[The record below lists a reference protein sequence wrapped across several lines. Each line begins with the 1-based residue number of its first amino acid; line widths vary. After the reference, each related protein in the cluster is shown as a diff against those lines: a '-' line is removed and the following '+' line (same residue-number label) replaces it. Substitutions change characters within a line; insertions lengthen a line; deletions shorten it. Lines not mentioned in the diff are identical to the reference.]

1 MTDSETHVIW
11 HCTSICKAM
20 FQQWWDLRLLV
31 TRLWS
36 WFGSRANPWIYLKCS
51 VGLTLSSP
59 LQCTSDC
66 PHRAAAIFHH
76 SYLPLLETRPPWR
89 GMASAGLR
97 QGVLH
102 NEWTKKR
109 SKIQVGTPSLMVV
122 YRKDSLTLLWHV
134 CRRVSFVCVF
144 CLFWCFSLCLFACS
158 NAHWVASACTSTN
171 PAAQRAATRVFWY
184 CMFVYKSSQIAKP
197 FSRPMSESMVPSIK
211 AAWIKEPDNKDSQ
224 LLAQQHFHRACRKFN
239 SGGPVSLQI
248 AKATNV
254 KNPGHSLAL
263 CFNATAWRCC
273 KKTWQ
278 FSSFSF
284 SQIYSLGQKMYPG
297 TWQSKK
303 LHTTKMKSVES
314 LKSLLGR
321 YDCLEASIV
330 HDHMHMFQS
339 DMLVFRFISFGSSFH
354 CTSTMVK
361 KNDQSCAPMNTLQT
375 AHSSGTAEFSRS
387 VHVQS
392 NMAWGHSPQ
401 KKISGH
407 AWQTRAIEGTTT
419 RSMLSV
425 LDCCGLPSE
434 VNPQTKL
441 YDVSLTNRWYALVV
455 PYTKITKPPNRAT
468 MTKT

>member
-11 HCTSICKAM
+11 HCTSIWKAM

-97 QGVLH
+97 QGVLL

-254 KNPGHSLAL
+254 KIRAIHWHYVSTLQHGDVVKRLGNLVASLSVK
-263 CFNATAWRCC
+263 FIAWARKC
-273 KKTWQ
+273 T
-278 FSSFSF
+278 
-284 SQIYSLGQKMYPG
+284 LGRDN
-297 TWQSKK
+297 
-303 LHTTKMKSVES
+303 
-314 LKSLLGR
+314 LKSYTPRKWKALN
-321 YDCLEASIV
+321 
-330 HDHMHMFQS
+330 H
-339 DMLVFRFISFGSSFH
+339 
-354 CTSTMVK
+354 
-361 KNDQSCAPMNTLQT
+361 
-375 AHSSGTAEFSRS
+375 
-387 VHVQS
+387 
-392 NMAWGHSPQ
+392 W
-401 KKISGH
+401 
-407 AWQTRAIEGTTT
+407 RAFWVGMI
-419 RSMLSV
+419 
-425 LDCCGLPSE
+425 
-434 VNPQTKL
+434 
-441 YDVSLTNRWYALVV
+441 A
-455 PYTKITKPPNRAT
+455 
-468 MTKT
+468 